1 MIDPWYLTRERL
13 KRVLDIAETARRNAD
28 VDDAID
34 AGSREAEG
42 LLKRRF
48 FPWTGTRYFD
58 WPRPLS
64 RTSWRIWLD
73 GNEMVSV
80 SAVTTNNG
88 ATTLTP
94 GTYRLRRADDRD
106 EPPYTYLE
114 IDRGTNAVFSSGS
127 TTQRAVGIT
136 GVYCGCKA
144 DTAPAG
150 TLAAA
155 ISSTSATTCNVS
167 DSASV
172 GVGSILA
179 ADSERMLVTGK
190 TLLTTGQTL
199 QTPVDATEADTS
211 IAVTTGTAFTIG
223 EVITLNSERMRI
235 DDIAGNTLIVERA
248 VDGSAL
254 AAHTGSTIYAPR
266 TLTVVRGALGT
277 TAATHLN
284 AAPLTVHV
292 VPGPVVALST
302 GYALNQLLQQ
312 QSGYARVTGSGDNQR
327 EFTGRG
333 IRSLEADA
341 KRAFGRQMRMLG
353 AV

>member
-1 MIDPWYLTRERL
+1 VIDPWYTTRERV
-13 KRVLDIAETARRNAD
+13 KRVLDIAETAHRND
-28 VDDAID
+28 QVDDAIEH
-34 AGSREAEG
+34 ASRDAEG

-48 FPWTGTRYFD
+48 YPWTGTRYFD

-114 IDRGTNAVFSSGS
+114 LDRGTSAVFSSGT
-127 TTQRAVGIT
+127 TTQRAVAIT

-150 TLAAA
+150 ALAEGLDA
-155 ISSTSATTCNVS
+155 SETGVDVT
-167 DSASV
+167 DSASI
-172 GVGSILA
+172 GIGSTVIV
-179 ADSERMLVTGK
+179 DSERMLVTGK
-190 TLLTTGQTL
+190 SLLTTGQTL

-211 IAVTTGTAFTIG
+211 IAVTTGSSFTIG
-223 EVITLNSERMRI
+223 EIITLNSERMRI
-235 DDIAGNTLIVERA
+235 DDIAGNTLVVERA
-248 VDGSAL
+248 VDGTAL

-277 TAATHLN
+277 TAATHSTS
-284 AAPLTVHV
+284 AALTVHQ

-302 GYALNQLLQQ
+302 AYALNTLLQQ

-333 IRSLEADA
+333 IRTLEQDA
-341 KRAFGRQMRMLG
+341 IRAFGRQLRMLG

>member
-1 MIDPWYLTRERL
+1 MIEPWYTTRERV
-13 KRVLDIAETARRNAD
+13 KRVLDIAETARRND
-28 VDDAID
+28 EVDDAIA
-34 AGSREAEG
+34 AGSRQAEG

-48 FPWTGTRYFD
+48 YPWTGTRYFD

-73 GNEMVSV
+73 SNEMVSV
-80 SAVTTNNG
+80 SAVTTNNA

-114 IDRGTNAVFSSGS
+114 VDRGTSAVFSSGT

-136 GVYCGCKA
+136 GDYAGCP
-144 DTAPAG
+144 TNTSPAG
-150 TLAAA
+150 
-155 ISSTSATTCNVS
+155 ATAEALDASETAVDVT

-172 GVGSILA
+172 GIGSILVV
-179 ADSERMLVTGK
+179 DSERMLVTDK
-190 TLLTTGQTL
+190 ALLTTGQTL

-211 IAVTTGTAFTIG
+211 IAVTTGSAFTRG
-223 EVITLNSERMRI
+223 EIITLGSERMRV

-248 VDGSAL
+248 VDGTAL

-277 TAATHLN
+277 TAASHLT
-284 AAPLTVHV
+284 AAAASV
-292 VPGPVVALST
+292 VVIPGPVVALST
-302 GYALNQLLQQ
+302 AYALNQLLQQ

-341 KRAFGRQMRMLG
+341 RRACGRQLRMLG